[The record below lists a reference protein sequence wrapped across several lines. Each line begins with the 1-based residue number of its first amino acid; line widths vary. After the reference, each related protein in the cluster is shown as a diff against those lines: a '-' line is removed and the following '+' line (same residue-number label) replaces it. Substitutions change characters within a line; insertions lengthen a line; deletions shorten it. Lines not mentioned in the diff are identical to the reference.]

1 MTYSKPLPVL
11 DPESRPFW
19 EACKQHKLRFQR
31 CRACSHPRLPATS
44 FCPKCQSPEFDW
56 VDASGRGKV
65 FSWIVVRH
73 PVPRDVYAQDVPYVV
88 ALVQLEEGPR
98 LPTNIVGCAP
108 EAVTAYMPVQVTF
121 RDVTPEITLPVFEPA
136 A

>member
-19 EACKQHKLRFQR
+19 EACKQHKLQFQR
-31 CRACSHPRLPATS
+31 CRACNHARLPATS
-44 FCPKCQSPEFDW
+44 FCPNCQSPEFDW